1 MKRLIHLAVAT
12 ALSIGAVRVAA
23 ASTDAYVSD
32 LEAAAGQGEPK
43 ALTELARRYEYAE
56 DVPGDLRKARELYCR
71 AAKQGYAE
79 AQFQL
84 GWMYAN
90 GRGVEHDDAVAA
102 ALFEMAANRGH
113 EYAAKLLRY
122 VHPQPDTK
130 LPSCLTPDPA
140 PAPLALDDVAPA
152 LRGNPD
158 IQRLVYRL
166 APRYRVDPQLALAV
180 IVVESDFNSSAIS
193 PKNAQGLMQLVPKTA
208 VRFGVKSAF
217 DPTENVKGG
226 LAYLRWLL
234 AYFQGDVRLVVAA
247 YNAGE
252 QAVDKHRGVPPYPET
267 RDYVRKVTSI
277 YTRTN
282 LPFDSSV
289 VDPSPIVRGTGGSQ
303 P

>member
-1 MKRLIHLAVAT
+1 MRRLIHFAAAT
-12 ALSIGAVRVAA
+12 ALSVGA
-23 ASTDAYVSD
+23 ASLAKASPDAYLAD

-56 DVPGDLRKARELYCR
+56 DVPGDLQKARELYCR

-102 ALFEMAANRGH
+102 ALFGMAASSGH
-113 EYAAKLLRY
+113 EYAANLLRY
-122 VHPQPDTK
+122 VHPRPDTK

-140 PAPLALDDVAPA
+140 PAPLALDDGAPA
-152 LRGNPD
+152 PRGNAD

-180 IVVESDFNSSAIS
+180 IIVESDFNSSAIS

-208 VRFGVKSAF
+208 ERFGVKSAF

-252 QAVDKHRGVPPYPET
+252 QAVEKHRGVPPYQET

-277 YTRTN
+277 YTRTH

-289 VDPSPIVRGTGGSQ
+289 VDPSPIMRGVTGSQ